1 MSLDIQ
7 YRSKVSYHHL
17 AKRVLF
23 LSRLVSR
30 ETRWVWNEMCL
41 VSRKCTGST
50 NTSLLSIFKPVL
62 CIIVPICA
70 VDMIF
75 ILISNVCVPC
85 YKNFFLCLQAGFLRL
100 LVVACSWILQGTRT
114 SLQAG
119 KLFFCTKLNVFVSGY
134 CRVNKC
140 RQLHSQLMKIAT
152 VSGLKNCGGCSSFA
166 LNKIRKIK
174 SLNPRVIAW
183 IKTHVTIVVV
193 YEDFKPYLA
202 ISMNYFI
209 SFANCC

>member
-1 MSLDIQ
+1 M
-7 YRSKVSYHHL
+7 RVYH
-17 AKRVLF
+17 V
-23 LSRLVSR
+23 
-30 ETRWVWNEMCL
+30 
-41 VSRKCTGST
+41 
-50 NTSLLSIFKPVL
+50 I
-62 CIIVPICA
+62 
-70 VDMIF
+70 
-75 ILISNVCVPC
+75 
-85 YKNFFLCLQAGFLRL
+85 
-100 LVVACSWILQGTRT
+100 RT

-134 CRVNKC
+134 CRVNNC

-183 IKTHVTIVVV
+183 IKTHVTILVV
-193 YEDFKPYLA
+193 YGDFKPYLA

-209 SFANCC
+209 SFANCCEKQSCSQTTQIQCLIIIATYVWCLFDMNRAKDHCIHVHVSSVTRSRRFASELQSNNCYT

>member
-85 YKNFFLCLQAGFLRL
+85 YKNFFLC
-100 LVVACSWILQGTRT
+100 
-114 SLQAG
+114 LQAG